1 MKKCALY
8 ILATILLYG
17 LFREFT
23 LVKALLVLAGL
34 VSVYLI
40 YRIPS
45 RYILAMKYPFIL
57 LSLCATP
64 GFLCYPQIHTK
75 FPVEPVIIFLSF
87 YGIAFYLISL
97 GENGKGIYKEAIA
110 LSILYLCAS
119 FNLFL
124 MGKPLLILAISFA
137 IMLFLFIIGRNKL
150 MAIIGGYTL
159 CIIVYLLIRKTTIAG
174 LGLKVGDI
182 DRYLLLAVTFIL
194 LMFSFIGFLKK
205 PNMMKIMAFF
215 GFLYIAIDILLVLGF
230 RISAGLL
237 YQPMIA
243 LFIVAPLMGIMLKAE
258 GERI

>member
-1 MKKCALY
+1 MKKCSLY

-23 LVKALLVLAGL
+23 LAKALLVLAGL

-40 YRIPS
+40 YRIPG
-45 RYILAMKYPFIL
+45 RYILAMKYPFIF
-57 LSLCATP
+57 LSLCATA
-64 GFLCYPQIHTK
+64 GFFLYPQIHAK

-97 GENGKGIYKEAIA
+97 GEKDKGIYKEAIA
-110 LSILYLCAS
+110 LSILYLSVS

-124 MGKPLLILAISFA
+124 MGKPLFILAIALA
-137 IMLFLFIIGRNKL
+137 IMLFLYIIGRNKL

-159 CIIVYLLIRKTTIAG
+159 CIIVYLMIKKTAIAS
-174 LGLKVGDI
+174 LELKVGDI

-194 LMFSFIGFLKK
+194 LIFSFIGFLKK
-205 PNMMKIMAFF
+205 PNMMKIMVFF

-230 RISAGLL
+230 RLSAGLL
-237 YQPMIA
+237 YQPIIA
-243 LFIVAPLMGIMLKAE
+243 LIIVAPLVGIMLKAE
-258 GERI
+258 GERL